1 MASKVCAAATRQ
13 RPRTRRALNATF
25 ARAAAKNGVVI
36 ATEKKLPSVLIDETS
51 MQKILTLTNN
61 IFPIFFYG
69 NFYFFIN
76 RLAICF

>member
-1 MASKVCAAATRQ
+1 MQLRRAPPRLASKVCAAATRQ

-61 IFPIFFYG
+61 IAIV
-69 NFYFFIN
+69 
-76 RLAICF
+76 RLLCV